1 MKNAK
6 RLTAA
11 LGLLVLCSASAASA
25 AEPQA
30 APGTRIEKDL
40 LGEKE
45 IPADAYYGVQT
56 ARALENFQI
65 SGVRSTTIPASSRP
79 GPS

>member
-1 MKNAK
+1 M
-6 RLTAA
+6 
-11 LGLLVLCSASAASA
+11 LCSAFAAPA
-25 AEPQA
+25 AEAQT
-30 APGTRIEKDL
+30 APGTRMEKDL
-40 LGEKE
+40 LGEKA

-65 SGVRSTTIPASSRP
+65 SGVLTNHYPGTSRP

>member
-1 MKNAK
+1 MQNAR

-40 LGEKE
+40 LEKRPSRRTP
-45 IPADAYYGVQT
+45 IT
-56 ARALENFQI
+56 ACRRRGRWRT
-65 SGVRSTTIPASSRP
+65 SRSRE
-79 GPS
+79 